1 MTQAEAPE
9 AAARMPLPWTRPHV
23 SFEFGR
29 RGANILPFTVTIN
42 PYGQVTVAGHVR
54 AQVPNLTLAKDC
66 LAGLLKL
73 AEAEHFFDMPDR
85 IDGHNT
91 IADADWIFISVQVQS
106 TPSGPLKN
114 KVVELHAARHDPF
127 DQLFAG
133 LMAAAG
139 VEM

>member
-1 MTQAEAPE
+1 MTQEEAPE
-9 AAARMPLPWTRPHV
+9 TAARMPVPWPRPRV

-54 AQVPNLTLAKDC
+54 AQVPNLTLPKDC
-66 LAGLLKL
+66 VAGLHKL
-73 AEAEHFFDMPDR
+73 AEAENFFEMPDR
-85 IDGHNT
+85 IEGHNC
-91 IADADWIFISVQVQS
+91 IPDVDWLFISIQVQS
-106 TPSGPLKN
+106 TPSGQVKSRT
-114 KVVELHAARHDPF
+114 VELHAARNDPF

>member
-1 MTQAEAPE
+1 MIYAESAE
-9 AAARMPLPWTRPHV
+9 TADLMPLPWARPHV

-29 RGANILPFTVTIN
+29 RGAHILPFTVTIN

-54 AQVPNLTLAKDC
+54 TQVPDLTLAKDC
-66 LAGLLKL
+66 LAGLHKL
-73 AEAEHFFDMPDR
+73 AEAEDFFDMPDR
-85 IDGHNT
+85 IEGHHT
-91 IADADWIFISVQVQS
+91 PADVDWLFISIQVQS

-127 DQLFAG
+127 DQLFAV